1 MSEGVSFQGSWD
13 GLDSLSLG
21 ILFGYLQACSY
32 WRTSLWDW
40 DLHHPEHEPLELL
53 EPDHPPLLFQ
63 PPNSAGLS
71 NCGLSSRVAE
81 KSKWWQ
87 EAFWGNSSLPHFL
100 SSKKETLKCDI
111 TQGTFHLG
119 HRRKAFVVLA
129 RHPEWGIFLNF
140 MVDGKWQKWEWPSGA
155 VSVKFRLQGACSTVD
170 SAWVMQKQFR
180 VHGWN

>member
-1 MSEGVSFQGSWD
+1 MGWSGFTVSGYFVWISAN
-13 GLDSLSLG
+13 LL
-21 ILFGYLQACSY
+21 LFGELHYGTENCIT
-32 WRTSLWDW
+32 RNTSPWSSW
-40 DLHHPEHEPLELL
+40 NQIT
-53 EPDHPPLLFQ
+53 PPPFLFQ

-71 NCGLSSRVAE
+71 NWGLSSRVAE

-119 HRRKAFVVLA
+119 HRRKALGVLA
-129 RHPEWGIFLNF
+129 GHPEWGIFLNF

-180 VHGWN
+180 VHVWN